1 MDRRAFLGTVA
12 CGALVAPAA
21 FARPDGK
28 VFRIG
33 YLNNGRQPT
42 QGRGPVIRWC
52 PPWPSRAISKAA
64 TRSCPSR
71 FPCHGPS
78 RVNV

>member
-1 MDRRAFLGTVA
+1 MDRRAFLGTAA

-21 FARPDGK
+21 FARPAGK

-64 TRSCPSR
+64 TRPCLSR

-78 RVNV
+78 QVTE

>member
-52 PPWPSRAISKAA
+52 PP
-64 TRSCPSR
+64 
-71 FPCHGPS
+71 
-78 RVNV
+78 